1 MPALARNIRLYPW
14 YQFFRSLL
22 FWQAIWFLYFQNEL
36 SAAEAILLAAIFDV
50 ATTVLEVPSGYLSD
64 RVGRRVTLLIG
75 MAGAIA
81 GALLLWVG
89 DGFATFVAAQVLL
102 GVSMAFNSGTDSA
115 LLYESLA
122 REGRADDVDDEELRA
137 WRFNFT
143 ALALSAIA
151 GGIVASFAPAMVF
164 LLSAVASGVA
174 FAIVCAFR
182 EPEHIETEVTF
193 TSRRQMAEIRSALM
207 QPPLAWLFVLAVAM
221 YVFSHVP
228 FVFGQPFILEAL
240 AANGVSSEAAIV
252 SGVVSA
258 SMMLISV
265 AATWIAPGL
274 RDRLGLHNLFLLA
287 LGIQVFLIAVLA
299 VSNHPAIIAFLII
312 RMVPNAFARAFIL
325 ARIQPLV
332 SDMSRATYLS
342 LQSFTGR
349 LIFAVSLMAAS
360 GGASAGALSY
370 AENQAILVGYLIAG
384 LVVLAGLAVMARR
397 ARFAV

>member
-1 MPALARNIRLYPW
+1 MARNIRLYPW

-22 FWQAIWFLYFQNEL
+22 FWQALWFLYFQEQL
-36 SAAEAILLAAIFDV
+36 SAAEAILLAAIIDV

-89 DGFATFVAAQVLL
+89 DGFATFVVAQVLL

-122 REGRADDVDDEELRA
+122 REGRADEVDEQELRA

-143 ALALSAIA
+143 GLALSAIT
-151 GGIVASFAPAMVF
+151 GGIVASWSPATVF
-164 LLSAVASGVA
+164 LLSAVASVAA
-174 FAIVCAFR
+174 FAIVFAFR

-193 TSRRQMAEIRSALM
+193 SSGRQVAEIRAALM
-207 QPPLAWLFVLAVAM
+207 QPALAWLFVLAVAI

-240 AANGVSSEAAIV
+240 GASGVSAEAAIV
-252 SGVVSA
+252 SGVISA
-258 SMMLISV
+258 AMMLISV
-265 AATWIAPGL
+265 AATWLAPGL

-287 LGIQVFLIAVLA
+287 LGIQVFLIAMLA
-299 VSNHPAIIAFLII
+299 LSNHPLVIAFLVI

-332 SDMSRATYLS
+332 LDISRATYLS

-349 LIFAVSLMAAS
+349 LLFAGSLMAAS
-360 GGASAGALSY
+360 GGASQGALGY
-370 AENQAILVGYLIAG
+370 AENRVILVGYLVAG
-384 LVVLAGLAVMARR
+384 LVVLAGLAVTARR
-397 ARFAV
+397 VRFAT

>member
-1 MPALARNIRLYPW
+1 MARNIRLYPW

-22 FWQAIWFLYFQNEL
+22 FWQAIWFLYFQQQL
-36 SAAEAILLAAIFDV
+36 SAAEAILLAAIIDV

-122 REGRADDVDDEELRA
+122 REGRADEVDEQELRA

-143 ALALSAIA
+143 GLAVSAIT
-151 GGIVASFAPAMVF
+151 GGIVASWSPATVF
-164 LLSAVASGVA
+164 LLSAVASVAA
-174 FAIVCAFR
+174 FAIVFAFR

-193 TSRRQMAEIRSALM
+193 SSGRQVAEIRAALM
-207 QPPLAWLFVLAVAM
+207 QPALAWLFVLAVAM

-240 AANGVSSEAAIV
+240 GASGVSAEAAIV

-258 SMMLISV
+258 AMMLISV
-265 AATWIAPGL
+265 AATWLAPGL
-274 RDRLGLHNLFLLA
+274 RDQIGLHNLFLLA
-287 LGIQVFLIAVLA
+287 LGIQVFLIAMLA
-299 VSNHPAIIAFLII
+299 SSNHPLVIAFLVI

-332 SDMSRATYLS
+332 SDISRATYLS

-349 LIFAVSLMAAS
+349 LLFAGSLMAAS
-360 GGASAGALSY
+360 GGASQGALGY
-370 AENQAILVGYLIAG
+370 AENRVILAGYLVAG
-384 LVVLAGLAVMARR
+384 LVVLAGLAVTARR
-397 ARFAV
+397 VRFAT

>member
-1 MPALARNIRLYPW
+1 LARNIRLYPW

-22 FWQAIWFLYFQNEL
+22 FWQALWFLYFQEQL
-36 SAAEAILLAAIFDV
+36 SAAEAILLAAIIDV

-89 DGFATFVAAQVLL
+89 DGFATFVVAQVLL

-122 REGRADDVDDEELRA
+122 REGRADEVDEQELRA

-143 ALALSAIA
+143 GLALSAIT
-151 GGIVASFAPAMVF
+151 GGIVASWSPATVF
-164 LLSAVASGVA
+164 LLSAVASVAA
-174 FAIVCAFR
+174 FAIVFAFR

-193 TSRRQMAEIRSALM
+193 SSGRQVAEIRAALM
-207 QPPLAWLFVLAVAM
+207 QPALAWLFVLAVAM

-240 AANGVSSEAAIV
+240 GASGVSAEAAIV
-252 SGVVSA
+252 SGVISA
-258 SMMLISV
+258 AMMLISV
-265 AATWIAPGL
+265 AATWLAPGL

-287 LGIQVFLIAVLA
+287 LGIQVFLIAMLA
-299 VSNHPAIIAFLII
+299 LSNHPLVIAFLVI

-332 SDMSRATYLS
+332 SDISRATYLS

-349 LIFAVSLMAAS
+349 LLFAGSLMAAS
-360 GGASAGALSY
+360 GGASQGALGY
-370 AENQAILVGYLIAG
+370 AENRVILVGYLVAG
-384 LVVLAGLAVMARR
+384 LVVLAGLAVTARR
-397 ARFAV
+397 VRFAT

>member
-1 MPALARNIRLYPW
+1 MLPLISSGGTPHLARNIRLYPW

-22 FWQAIWFLYFQNEL
+22 FWQALWFLYFQEQL
-36 SAAEAILLAAIFDV
+36 SAAEAILLAAIIDV

-122 REGRADDVDDEELRA
+122 REGRADEVDEQELRA

-143 ALALSAIA
+143 GLAVSAITGA
-151 GGIVASFAPAMVF
+151 SVA
-164 LLSAVASGVA
+164 A
-174 FAIVCAFR
+174 FAIVFAFR

-193 TSRRQMAEIRSALM
+193 SSGRQVAEIRAALM
-207 QPPLAWLFVLAVAM
+207 QPALAWLFVLAVAM

-240 AANGVSSEAAIV
+240 GASGVSAEAAIV

-258 SMMLISV
+258 AMMLISV
-265 AATWIAPGL
+265 AATWLAPGL
-274 RDRLGLHNLFLLA
+274 RDRIGLHNLFLLA
-287 LGIQVFLIAVLA
+287 LGIQVFLIAMLA
-299 VSNHPAIIAFLII
+299 SSNHPLVIAFLVI

-332 SDMSRATYLS
+332 SDISRATYLS

-349 LIFAVSLMAAS
+349 LLFAGSLMAAS
-360 GGASAGALSY
+360 GGASQGALGY
-370 AENQAILVGYLIAG
+370 AENRVILAGYLVAG
-384 LVVLAGLAVMARR
+384 LVVLAGLAVTARR
-397 ARFAV
+397 VRFAT

>member
-1 MPALARNIRLYPW
+1 MARNIRLYPW

-22 FWQAIWFLYFQNEL
+22 FWQAIWFLYFQQQL
-36 SAAEAILLAAIFDV
+36 SAAEAILLAAIIDV

-89 DGFATFVAAQVLL
+89 DGFATFVVAQVLL

-122 REGRADDVDDEELRA
+122 REGRADEVDEQELRA

-143 ALALSAIA
+143 GLAVSAIT
-151 GGIVASFAPAMVF
+151 GGIVASWSPATVF
-164 LLSAVASGVA
+164 LLSAVASVAA
-174 FAIVCAFR
+174 FAIVFAFR

-193 TSRRQMAEIRSALM
+193 SSGRQVAEIRAALM
-207 QPPLAWLFVLAVAM
+207 QPALAWLFVLAVAM

-240 AANGVSSEAAIV
+240 GASGVSAEAAIV

-258 SMMLISV
+258 AMMLISV
-265 AATWIAPGL
+265 AATWLAPGL
-274 RDRLGLHNLFLLA
+274 RGRIGLHNLFLLA
-287 LGIQVFLIAVLA
+287 LGIQVFLIAMLA
-299 VSNHPAIIAFLII
+299 SSNHPLVIAFLVI

-332 SDMSRATYLS
+332 SDISRATYLS

-349 LIFAVSLMAAS
+349 LLFAGSLMAAS
-360 GGASAGALSY
+360 GGASQGALGY
-370 AENQAILVGYLIAG
+370 AENRVILVGYLVAG
-384 LVVLAGLAVMARR
+384 LVVLAGLAVTARR
-397 ARFAV
+397 VRFAT